1 MGRTLGRRKPLD
13 ECRTYR
19 FVLSL
24 SDDECAALRERSAR
38 EVVSMAAVARRAIR
52 KELGLP
58 EETND
63 A

>member
-19 FVLSL
+19 FVMSL
-24 SDDECAALRERSAR
+24 SDDERSALRDRSIR
-38 EVVSMAAVARRAIR
+38 DVVSMAAVVRRAMR
-52 KELGLP
+52 RELGLP